1 MKDDGVSMILEY
13 LILTSILAFLVL
25 LMSLNLNYVLEE
37 TQIAKVVENQFS
49 DISAQI
55 SSQIVDMMAV
65 YPKNGNI
72 SGRVFMPQKIGD
84 IEYSVVLEGNQIKI
98 VSEDDRFSKFLSLG
112 VISDLGMVNL
122 GGLTHSLKES
132 HELVY
137 QKISCIYPSA
147 VLKVGQQSFIIPA
160 TIEIDVSDSSPGSTQ
175 NFEWRIIWWNNT
187 STTWYDGSTTKNL
200 NLNINSWSQEFEQ
213 SCSYDPNRKFAL
225 CNITLEVR
233 IFCEGLY
240 LNSTAKRTIIIAK
253 PETEGFG
260 NLSVDK
266 FVIPSQLEVGQ
277 TAYLHIRLSGIGLSG
292 GKVVN
297 LTSVLTLDT
306 SGSMGNLSLIGN
318 NVSRV
323 LELSTPYQRLSGSTD
338 NNKKGTVSL
347 TLPAD
352 LDNYSFIAV
361 RIPDQYTGFT
371 IEKIGDKN
379 CAQKCECT
387 IDRIGREIYRKLCYI
402 TNVNPGSMSIEISGP
417 EKNASFEVEVY
428 LAKIDS
434 LKISAI
440 RYLKSLKEGDFSGLV
455 EYDDKAVA
463 KIVNS
468 SQYLKYLTT
477 NKTTIVEEVR
487 KIVADGATN
496 IYHALWKANQTLH
509 ENTTIIN
516 GTIPLI
522 IFMTDGKPTVEA
534 NLSKSTCEYYC
545 RWYDGRD
552 DWDCPLTNWWFSED
566 GIDFCR
572 YGDWCRNNC
581 YAQLEELAENIKQIK
596 IGDENIRICTIGFGR
611 EGEYNATLLRNMASY
626 INETTKCYFD
636 ARNHDELQKAFR
648 TIKNYFDIV
657 ATNVTITDVLP
668 SYVEIDGEVNY
679 LMEGL
684 PVCNDTLTLFTD
696 DENRTIIQFNCSQI
710 RVGDSLEIRIPI
722 RINEA
727 GTYVLNVPQ
736 ISNVTYYDINH
747 KLITLPLE
755 VVNVRYGSAESAQ
768 VIIK

>member
-84 IEYSVVLEGNQIKI
+84 IEYSVILEGNQIKI
-98 VSEDDRFSKFLSLG
+98 VSEDNRFSKFLSLG

-175 NFEWRIIWWNNT
+175 NFEWQIIWWNNT
-187 STTWYDGSTTKNL
+187 STTRYDSSTTKNL
-200 NLNINSWSQEFEQ
+200 NLNINSWSQEFEKN
-213 SCSYDPNRKFAL
+213 CSYDPNGKFAL
-225 CNITLEVR
+225 CNVTLEVR

-240 LNSTAKRTIIIAK
+240 LNSTAKRTIMIAK

-306 SGSMGNLSLIGN
+306 SGSMGTLSLIGN
-318 NVSRV
+318 DVSRV

-371 IEKIGDKN
+371 IEKIGNNN
-379 CAQKCECT
+379 CPQNCKCT
-387 IDRIGREIYRKLCYI
+387 TDRKLCYI
-402 TNVNPGSMSIEISGP
+402 TNVNPGSLSIEISGP
-417 EKNASFEVEVY
+417 EKNASFEAEVY

-434 LKISAI
+434 LKLSAI
-440 RYLKSLKEGDFSGLV
+440 DYLKKIKEGDFIGLV
-455 EYDDKAVA
+455 VYNTSAKA
-463 KIVNS
+463 IELNT
-468 SQYLKYLTT
+468 SQYLKNLTT
-477 NKTTIVEEVR
+477 NNQSAINMVKLLKSGSGDNIY
-487 KIVADGATN
+487 TN
-496 IYHALWKANQTLH
+496 IYHALWKANQVLH

-522 IFMTDGKPTVEA
+522 IFMTDGLPTVEA
-534 NLSKSTCEYYC
+534 NPNSCSWSNITV
-545 RWYDGRD
+545 
-552 DWDCPLTNWWFSED
+552 D
-566 GIDFCR
+566 GIEFCK
-572 YGDWCRNNC
+572 YPNNTCPDRC
-581 YAQLEELAENIKQIK
+581 YEQIEQLSNNLKQIN

-648 TIKNYFDIV
+648 TIRNYFDIV

-668 SYVEIDGEVNY
+668 SYVEIAGEVNY

-696 DENRTIIQFNCSQI
+696 DKNRTIIQLNCSQI
-710 RVGDSLEIRIPI
+710 KVGDSLEIRIPI

-727 GTYVLNVPQ
+727 GTYILNVPQ

-747 KLITLPLE
+747 NLITLPLE

>member
-1 MKDDGVSMILEY
+1 MRDNGVSMILEY
-13 LILTSILAFLVL
+13 MILASILAVFVVVL
-25 LMSLNLNYVLEE
+25 SLNLNSVLEE
-37 TQIAKVVENQFS
+37 TQLARVVENQFS
-49 DISAQI
+49 DVSAQI
-55 SSQIVDMMAV
+55 SSQIADMISV
-65 YPKNGNI
+65 YPRNGNM
-72 SGRVFMPQKIGD
+72 SARVFMPQKIG
-84 IEYSVVLEGNQIKI
+84 EVKYSVTLDENKIKI
-98 VSEDDRFSKFLSLG
+98 ISEDTRFSKFLSLG
-112 VISDLGMVNL
+112 AISELEIVDLY
-122 GGLTHSLKES
+122 GLTHSLKEA

-147 VLKVGQQSFIIPA
+147 VLKVEPQSFIIPD

-213 SCSYDPNRKFAL
+213 NCSYDPNGKFAL

-240 LNSTAKRTIIIAK
+240 LSSTAKRTIMIAK

-306 SGSMGNLSLIGN
+306 SGSMGTLSLIGN

-347 TLPAD
+347 TLPSD
-352 LDNYSFIAV
+352 LNNYSFIAV
-361 RIPDQYTGFT
+361 RIPDHYTGF
-371 IEKIGDKN
+371 KIGKIGNKN
-379 CAQKCECT
+379 CPLRCECT
-387 IDRIGREIYRKLCYI
+387 IDSKLCYI
-402 TNVNPGSMSIEISGP
+402 TNVNTGSLSIEISGP

-434 LKISAI
+434 LKLSAI
-440 RYLKSLKEGDFSGLV
+440 DYLKKIKEGDFIGLV
-455 EYDDKAVA
+455 VYNTSAKA
-463 KIVNS
+463 IELNT
-468 SQYLKYLTT
+468 SQYLKNLTT
-477 NKTTIVEEVR
+477 NNQSAINMVKLLKSGSGDNIY
-487 KIVADGATN
+487 TN

-534 NLSKSTCEYYC
+534 NPTSCSSSFTV
-545 RWYDGRD
+545 
-552 DWDCPLTNWWFSED
+552 D
-566 GIDFCR
+566 GIEFCK
-572 YGDWCRNNC
+572 YPSNTCPYHC
-581 YAQLEELAENIKQIK
+581 YEQIEQLSNSLKQIK

-668 SYVEIDGEVNY
+668 SYVEIAGEVNY
-679 LMEGL
+679 LGEGL
-684 PVCNDTLTLFTD
+684 PICDNTAGVYSE
-696 DENRTIIQFNCSQI
+696 ENKTVVQLNCSQI
-710 RVGDSLEIRIPI
+710 KLGDSIEIIIPI
-722 RINEA
+722 RINKA
-727 GTYVLNVPQ
+727 GTYTLNIPE
-736 ISNVTYYDINH
+736 ISNVTYFDTSNRLIN
-747 KLITLPLE
+747 IPLE
-755 VVNVRYGSAESAQ
+755 VVTVRYGPPGSAQ